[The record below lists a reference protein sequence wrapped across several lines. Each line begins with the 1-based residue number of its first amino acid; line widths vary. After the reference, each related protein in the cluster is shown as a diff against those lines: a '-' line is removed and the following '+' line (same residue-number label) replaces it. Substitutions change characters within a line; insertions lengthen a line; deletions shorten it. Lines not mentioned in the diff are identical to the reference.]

1 LNKKKIKQLPVIETT
16 GRLIK
21 TPDGRIYDDSLTGNM
36 IGNTKVVFFDTV
48 RNSFGRSKSELMLL
62 IKRKTLRTIR
72 RCGKIYFYYDE
83 IKKRFNR
90 GLDFEY
96 LQQQQQNNR

>member
-1 LNKKKIKQLPVIETT
+1 MTRNVKF
-16 GRLIK
+16 
-21 TPDGRIYDDSLTGNM
+21 
-36 IGNTKVVFFDTV
+36 VFFDTV

-62 IKRKTLRTIR
+62 IKRKILRTVR

-96 LQQQQQNNR
+96 

>member
-1 LNKKKIKQLPVIETT
+1 MTRNVRIVI
-16 GRLIK
+16 
-21 TPDGRIYDDSLTGNM
+21 
-36 IGNTKVVFFDTV
+36 FDTV
-48 RNSFGRSKSELMLL
+48 RNSFGRSKKELMLL
-62 IKRKTLRTIR
+62 IKRKILRNER

-96 LQQQQQNNR
+96 